1 VLEWTWADVYKS
13 DLQSLY
19 ALLVGPIAFLA
30 WRAAAS
36 VDTRRAEATGSAH
49 FVSVLTLIF
58 AIETMIDP
66 MATGPLL
73 KLEGLA
79 GSPAATLI
87 PFVFV
92 LLGDLRV
99 ILLIVGVAQPEN
111 RLRRNLSLA
120 LGLSFVVPVF
130 AGATFGL
137 ARWIS
142 PDVHG
147 QILWMLYEFGF
158 FALCI
163 YLARIWVPERVAND
177 PARVAFLRSV
187 LGYSAAYYALWWVAD
202 FIIVFAELDLG
213 WAIRI
218 VPNQLYYAFWVP
230 FVYWRFFSVR
240 PENAAR

>member
-1 VLEWTWADVYKS
+1 MKNDN
-13 DLQSLY
+13 QSHQSCCSEY
-19 ALLVGPIAFLA
+19 AELSRRNFLA
-30 WRAAAS
+30 RA
-36 VDTRRAEATGSAH
+36 G
-49 FVSVLTLIF
+49 VLT
-58 AIETMIDP
+58 AAG
-66 MATGPLL
+66 ATSTAWLPRVVLARPGATPRDVMLHVFL
-73 KLEGLA
+73 RGGL
-79 GSPAATLI
+79 
-87 PFVFV
+87 
-92 LLGDLRV
+92 D
-99 ILLIVGVAQPEN
+99 
-111 RLRRNLSLA
+111 
-120 LGLSFVVPVF
+120 GLSFIVPVF

-218 VPNQLYYAFWVP
+218 VPNQLYYALWVP
-230 FVYWRFFSVR
+230 FVYWRFFSAS
-240 PENAAR
+240 AAKASQ